1 MEREKTEYEVAD
13 PVEDTLAS
21 KVTGS
26 MRNDRGVAT
35 LEIILIIVVLVALV
49 VIFRDQIVSLVTTVW
64 KSINGDAND
73 LL

>member
-21 KVTGS
+21 KVTGN